1 MCDILSQAQREPGRG
16 PHSRQAGMEGQG
28 GPARQ
33 AGGRVLLPPRLG
45 TGLPRPSWGWG
56 LGGDKLLLCSAP
68 HSSQPRCL
76 LWPGIRGSARAE
88 PMRAPPCSPGRR
100 AHPAGTPHPSPD
112 VARHPLQLP
121 QVGSSGCGG
130 PPRPPAPLPGCMAR
144 SLATRHSPVLGPD
157 PRPALSLLQSGAL
170 GLPLLPAFP
179 ASPGRHTGPR
189 APVTSPHEA
198 CPAVPPPGLC
208 SAETLAALFSGPLP
222 GPGVRGESASLAS
235 GPETLTDTV
244 SWLRYPE
251 RLPEP

>member
-1 MCDILSQAQREPGRG
+1 MRHPVSGSEGAWQRPPLPPGRHG
-16 PHSRQAGMEGQG
+16 GAGRPRQAGWRK
-28 GPARQ
+28 GPPATK
-33 AGGRVLLPPRLG
+33 AGDRPPAAFM
-45 TGLPRPSWGWG
+45 G
-56 LGGDKLLLCSAP
+56 LGAGRGLTSALLCSPQLPTQMPPVAG
-68 HSSQPRCL
+68 HQ
-76 LWPGIRGSARAE
+76 GIRPSRAHE
-88 PMRAPPCSPGRR
+88 GAALLPREAGASCGHPAALPRRCPTPLAAAPGR
-100 AHPAGTPHPSPD
+100 
-112 VARHPLQLP
+112 QLWLRWP
-121 QVGSSGCGG
+121 

-208 SAETLAALFSGPLP
+208 SAETLAVLFSGPLP